1 MRKKSFLCLLVVALI
16 MLMMVVI
23 PATPAYAGTWIVTT
37 LGSGFNGPSGI
48 AVDSSGNIYVTES
61 SNDVIKKM
69 DANGNNITVLGSG
82 FDYPNGIAVDSSG
95 YIYVG
100 DVNNNA
106 MKKMDANGNNITT
119 LGSGFWLPYGVAV
132 DSGGYI
138 YVADINYNP
147 YDINAIKRMDASG
160 NNITTFSSGF
170 DSPYDVAVDGSGNIY
185 VIDAGDDTVKRM
197 DANGNNV
204 TTLASGFYSPYG
216 IAVDSSGYICVADTY
231 NSAIKRMDANGNN
244 ITVLGSGFDHPNDVA
259 VDSSGNIY
267 VADSGND
274 AIKKISWA
282 TTVNALALDS
292 LVTAPVTGATP
303 STAAIDQTQYTGTV
317 TWYESD
323 GITPVAGSFA
333 ESTVYTAKVTLSAK
347 AGYTF
352 TGVAPNS
359 FTYTGA
365 TSVTNAADSGTV
377 TITFPTTADT
387 TLPTVTSVTP
397 AGTGAPVSGNMVIT
411 FSEAMDTT
419 AAGAVYLSD
428 DGGTTYGSA
437 LTGGSWSGGVTVY
450 TTGYSGLSYSTVYTV
465 KIEGFEDVAG
475 NTMTA
480 DSTHSFTTCVE
491 SLIPSVSPGT
501 LTVDKGGTASF
512 TIAFGQGTSMATSAD
527 IMVANGGIA
536 SVSQTQVT
544 TPDTVTVTGL
554 SVGTTTI
561 TVVFNDTAST
571 TAPVSVTVHAVA
583 PTWPS
588 GSSLTAS
595 GVTRAGATLTWTAA
609 ADITAV
615 TGYKLYQDGAEIAT
629 VAGDVYSRTVTSLS
643 PSTSYTFQVQA
654 GNADGEWTTNGP
666 AVTVQ
671 TQSTGSS
678 GGGSSSTPSKPTYTA
693 DVKTD
698 NGADTTLTVT
708 VNTDTGS
715 AAVNV
720 DAQQG
725 NTIPGGENVTV
736 TMPSIPGVSSYS
748 LGVPVAYLMTPGGG
762 SLTFDTDTGS
772 ITLPADMLAG
782 ISGAEGKKAEI
793 TIGQGDKSGLP
804 DNVKAAIGDRPLIS
818 LSLFIDGKQTDW
830 NNPNAPVTV
839 SIPYTPTAEELKNP
853 ESIVIW
859 YIDGSGNA
867 VSVPNGRYDPVTGT
881 VTFFTTHFSDYAVAF
896 NRVSFNDV
904 ASGAWYNT
912 AVSFIAAREI
922 TSGTGNGN
930 YSPDE
935 KLTRGEF
942 IVLMMRAYGIAPDVN
957 PTDNFSD
964 AGNTYY
970 TGYLAAAKR
979 LGITAGVGN
988 NMYAPGKE
996 ITRQEMFTLLYN
1008 ALKVIGQ
1015 LPQGD
1020 SGKTLS
1026 DFTDAGQV
1034 SPWAQEAMTLFVKT
1048 GTVGGSNNKLNP
1060 TGTTTR
1066 AEMAQVLY
1074 NLLGK

>member
-1 MRKKSFLCLLVVALI
+1 
-16 MLMMVVI
+16 
-23 PATPAYAGTWIVTT
+23 
-37 LGSGFNGPSGI
+37 
-48 AVDSSGNIYVTES
+48 
-61 SNDVIKKM
+61 
-69 DANGNNITVLGSG
+69 
-82 FDYPNGIAVDSSG
+82 
-95 YIYVG
+95 
-100 DVNNNA
+100 
-106 MKKMDANGNNITT
+106 
-119 LGSGFWLPYGVAV
+119 
-132 DSGGYI
+132 
-138 YVADINYNP
+138 
-147 YDINAIKRMDASG
+147 
-160 NNITTFSSGF
+160 
-170 DSPYDVAVDGSGNIY
+170 
-185 VIDAGDDTVKRM
+185 
-197 DANGNNV
+197 
-204 TTLASGFYSPYG
+204 
-216 IAVDSSGYICVADTY
+216 
-231 NSAIKRMDANGNN
+231 
-244 ITVLGSGFDHPNDVA
+244 
-259 VDSSGNIY
+259 
-267 VADSGND
+267 
-274 AIKKISWA
+274 
-282 TTVNALALDS
+282 
-292 LVTAPVTGATP
+292 
-303 STAAIDQTQYTGTV
+303 
-317 TWYESD
+317 
-323 GITPVAGSFA
+323 
-333 ESTVYTAKVTLSAK
+333 
-347 AGYTF
+347 
-352 TGVAPNS
+352 
-359 FTYTGA
+359 
-365 TSVTNAADSGTV
+365 
-377 TITFPTTADT
+377 
-387 TLPTVTSVTP
+387 
-397 AGTGAPVSGNMVIT
+397 
-411 FSEAMDTT
+411 
-419 AAGAVYLSD
+419 
-428 DGGTTYGSA
+428 
-437 LTGGSWSGGVTVY
+437 
-450 TTGYSGLSYSTVYTV
+450 
-465 KIEGFEDVAG
+465 
-475 NTMTA
+475 
-480 DSTHSFTTCVE
+480 
-491 SLIPSVSPGT
+491 
-501 LTVDKGGTASF
+501 
-512 TIAFGQGTSMATSAD
+512 
-527 IMVANGGIA
+527 
-536 SVSQTQVT
+536 
-544 TPDTVTVTGL
+544 
-554 SVGTTTI
+554 
-561 TVVFNDTAST
+561 
-571 TAPVSVTVHAVA
+571 
-583 PTWPS
+583 
-588 GSSLTAS
+588 
-595 GVTRAGATLTWTAA
+595 
-609 ADITAV
+609 
-615 TGYKLYQDGAEIAT
+615 
-629 VAGDVYSRTVTSLS
+629 
-643 PSTSYTFQVQA
+643 VQA

-748 LGVPVAYLMTPGGG
+748 LGVPVAYLTTPGGG

-904 ASGAWYNT
+904 ASGAWYNK